1 MTDTPMYR
9 LLPLTCK
16 LHRWISQ
23 QYLGMFLVPQARHPI
38 QEMGILSPSQAS
50 CKLVLRYPTTC
61 PPCHSLLLFRKLS
74 EHRCKTILLQEGE
87 PRKQRRRANPQAEYP
102 EKQRRCKTILLQA
115 GEPRKQRRRSHLQ
128 AEYPE
133 RRRRCKTI
141 LLQAG
146 EPKKQRRRSHP
157 QAEYPEKR
165 RRSQTVLLQ
174 AGEPKKQCRFNP

>member
-9 LLPLTCK
+9 PLPLTCK

-23 QYLGMFLVPQARHPI
+23 QYLEAFLVPQRRHPI

-50 CKLVLRYPTTC
+50 RKILLSYLTTC
-61 PPCHSLLLFRKLS
+61 LRCHLLLPLRKP
-74 EHRCKTILLQEGE
+74 GE
-87 PRKQRRRANPQAEYP
+87 
-102 EKQRRCKTILLQA
+102 RRCKTILLQA

-133 RRRRCKTI
+133 KWPRCKTI

-146 EPKKQRRRSHP
+146 EPRKQWRRSHP

-174 AGEPKKQCRFNP
+174 AGEPKKQRRRSHLQAGYPEKRRRSQTVLLQAGEPKKQCRFNP